1 MRSCVVSQFPVTL
14 SRSRVVN
21 YSRPKGIE
29 NATSLLRCVRNPTN
43 PFSILHPPPLALSVS
58 RFEHPEKKSGGY
70 GPEVERRRRG
80 EEEATS
86 WTCWLEFRWN
96 RFLFV
101 AEQSFHGLPNIAISS
116 TRISPTPC
124 KHRLLGNTGDAPY
137 SIKFEFQGI
146 FSVIATVSSYCDGRK
161 RSDASWYSIYF
172 VAIFLKLVRT
182 NTFNTS

>member
-43 PFSILHPPPLALSVS
+43 PFSTLHPLSLYLLVDS
-58 RFEHPEKKSGGY
+58 NI
-70 GPEVERRRRG
+70 RRRNPADTGQRWKEDEEREGRRG
-80 EEEATS
+80 GRSDIE
-86 WTCWLEFRWN
+86 
-96 RFLFV
+96 RFVNLLAWVSVRSFPV
-101 AEQSFHGLPNIAISS
+101 RGGTVSFHGLPNIAISS

-124 KHRLLGNTGDAPY
+124 KHRLLANTGGAPY
-137 SIKFEFQGI
+137 SIKFEFQDI
-146 FSVIATVSSYCDGRK
+146 FWLLPKSFVWQR
-161 RSDASWYSIYF
+161 SIYF

-182 NTFNTS
+182 NTFTTS